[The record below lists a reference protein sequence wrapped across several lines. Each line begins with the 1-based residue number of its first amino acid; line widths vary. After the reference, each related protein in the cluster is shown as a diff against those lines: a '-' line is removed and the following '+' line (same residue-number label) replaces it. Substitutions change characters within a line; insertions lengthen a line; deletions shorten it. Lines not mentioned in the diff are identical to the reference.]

1 MEIRRATASDAG
13 IVSQLNREVQQ
24 LHADALPH
32 LFKPPAG
39 EAFSPAAFAELVADE
54 EARVLIGCVEG
65 VPVGYIYA
73 QFVRRP
79 ENAFRHALDICY
91 VQHLSVDRAYHKRG
105 YGEQLLGAVIAL
117 ARARGIM
124 RIELDVWAFN
134 TNARGFFA
142 SQGFA
147 VFNERMSLEMG
158 VGGATS

>member
-24 LHADALPH
+24 LHANALPH
-32 LFKPPAG
+32 LFKPPVG

-54 EARVLIGCVEG
+54 ETRVLIGCVEG

-79 ENAFRHALDICY
+79 ENAFRYALELCY
-91 VQHLSVDRAYHKRG
+91 VHHLSVDRAYHKQG
-105 YGEQLLGAVIAL
+105 YGEQLLGAVVAL
-117 ARARGIM
+117 ARARGIG
-124 RIELDVWAFN
+124 RVELDVWAFN
-134 TNARGFFA
+134 NNARGFFA

-147 VFNERMSLEMG
+147 VFNERMSLDL
-158 VGGATS
+158 GADGAAS